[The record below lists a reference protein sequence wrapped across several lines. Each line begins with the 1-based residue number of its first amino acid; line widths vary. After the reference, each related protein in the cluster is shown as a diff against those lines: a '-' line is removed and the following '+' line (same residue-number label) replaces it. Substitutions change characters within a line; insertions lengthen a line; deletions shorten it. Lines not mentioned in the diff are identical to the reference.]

1 MLFSSNLRIY
11 RKKANL
17 TQIELA
23 NILHVAQSTVG
34 NWESGIREPSFEII
48 TKISEILHTTPSHL
62 MGWDKAPTPDVK
74 KDNSEIASLIIR
86 LRTDKLFLEAVK
98 KIDELD
104 SKRMQS
110 LLAFLS

>member
-1 MLFSSNLRIY
+1 M
-11 RKKANL
+11 
-17 TQIELA
+17 
-23 NILHVAQSTVG
+23 HVAQSTVG

-48 TKISEILHTTPSHL
+48 PKISEILHTTPSHL
-62 MGWDKAPTPDVK
+62 MGWKDEPTSIYTEK
-74 KDNSEIASLIIR
+74 EIDEMPTLIVR
-86 LRTDKLFLEAVK
+86 LKTDELFLEAVK